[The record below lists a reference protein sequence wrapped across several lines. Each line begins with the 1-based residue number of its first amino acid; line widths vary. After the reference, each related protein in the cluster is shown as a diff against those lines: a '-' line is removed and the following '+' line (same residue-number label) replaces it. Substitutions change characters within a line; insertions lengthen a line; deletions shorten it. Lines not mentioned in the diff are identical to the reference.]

1 MKSYLM
7 LFLIILCFPFAAASD
22 ELSPEQ
28 SVQEITAKLSELSPI
43 TWPATPEK
51 YHLVIFIDNQ
61 CSYCTDVVKRV
72 QQYTDAGLT
81 MSFLTVAPP
90 AIKQQVIGDMARVW
104 CSVSPR
110 ESLRKAMTGFLPDN
124 DATPECVRR
133 VMAQSALAERVGI
146 QVSPVMVV
154 VQDKP
159 VVFLG
164 NASPSEILKALEQ

>member
-1 MKSYLM
+1 M
-7 LFLIILCFPFAAASD
+7 
-22 ELSPEQ
+22 
-28 SVQEITAKLSELSPI
+28 